1 MSESDIIKITSKGQI
16 TIPAKYRKDLS
27 LNRDSHLHI
36 TLAGDMLV
44 LKKVEKISLDEIQD
58 ILGAIAE
65 KEGITREDILVETKK
80 ARKALLKERNVSS

>member
-1 MSESDIIKITSKGQI
+1 MSEPEIIKITSKGQV
-16 TIPAKYRKDLS
+16 TIPSKYRKKLS
-27 LNRDSHLHI
+27 LDRDSHLQI
-36 TLAGDMLV
+36 AMSGDVLV
-44 LKKVEKISLDEIQD
+44 LKKVEKMSLEEIQD

>member
-1 MSESDIIKITSKGQI
+1 MSEPEIIKITSKGQV
-16 TIPAKYRKDLS
+16 TIPSKYRKKLS
-27 LNRDSHLHI
+27 LDRDSHLQI
-36 TLAGDMLV
+36 AISGDVLV
-44 LKKVEKISLDEIQD
+44 LKKVEKMSLEEIQD